1 MANLSQGQPLLP
13 VNRRPK
19 VLAKLKS
26 IMVIPERLHE
36 GEHAESHQDGA
47 QLQRQDL
54 APEWQKVKSI
64 MGISLC
70 T

>member
-1 MANLSQGQPLLP
+1 MANLSQGQLLLP
-13 VNRRPK
+13 VDRRPK
-19 VLAKLKS
+19 ALAKLKS

-36 GEHAESHQDGA
+36 GEYAESHQDGA

-54 APEWQKVKSI
+54 APDRQKVKSI